1 MRDNRLG
8 KFLSPKN
15 VTYYETKKDQVIFL
29 DSQIT
34 YVNNKQ
40 FLVMNYVL
48 DAQVTTVT
56 RESYCLFE
64 VIA

>member
-1 MRDNRLG
+1 M
-8 KFLSPKN
+8 
-15 VTYYETKKDQVIFL
+15 TYYETKKDQVILL

>member
-1 MRDNRLG
+1 L
-8 KFLSPKN
+8 
-15 VTYYETKKDQVIFL
+15 L

-48 DAQVTTVT
+48 DAKVTTVV
-56 RESYCLFE
+56 RQVYSLFE
-64 VIA
+64 AVAQTGGIMGVIFQILNYFIKDI